1 MNTSE
6 VHPVDAVL
14 PPGQKFL
21 IGLQHVQVMC
31 GTVIVAGLVTML
43 VAPVFSRLLRFFPR
57 VGLN

>member
-1 MNTSE
+1 MNMSE
-6 VHPVDAVL
+6 VNPVDAVL
-14 PPGQKFL
+14 PPGRMFL
-21 IGLQHVQVMC
+21 IGLQHVQMMY